1 MATTGNVKG
10 NLLGLYISTDGGTTY
25 TLVGSATS
33 ASLSISNDTYDVT
46 TKANSGRR
54 ELLYSQQTA
63 TISAEGFVKY
73 DDTYGSEDLRSV
85 VLGGS
90 DDTNY
95 LAKFSSGVA
104 GDTEVY
110 FQCVVTSFE
119 EQAAVNEIA
128 TFSITLESTGAITEA
143 TVS

>member
-10 NLLGLYISTDGGTTY
+10 NLLGLYISTDGGTNY

-54 ELLYSQQTA
+54 ELLYAQQTA

-73 DDTYGSEDLRSV
+73 YDTYGSEDLRTV
-85 VLGGS
+85 VLGGT
-90 DDTNY
+90 DNTDY
-95 LAKFSSGVA
+95 LAKFSSGVT
-104 GDTEVY
+104 GDKEVY

-128 TFSITLESTGAITEA
+128 TFSITLESTGAITEG